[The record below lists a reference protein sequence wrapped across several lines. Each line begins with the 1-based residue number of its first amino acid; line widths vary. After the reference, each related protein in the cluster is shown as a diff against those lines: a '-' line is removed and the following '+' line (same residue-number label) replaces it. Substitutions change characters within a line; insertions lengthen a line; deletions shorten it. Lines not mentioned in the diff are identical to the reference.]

1 MKIGDIIRQI
11 REKEK
16 TLSEKHMAQSLG
28 IKTTA
33 YSNIENNITDIS
45 LTRFYEIADILGVSP
60 EYILRYRNELAADN
74 GFKNNSPKDE
84 AINIQMENSLEKI
97 KSLREQIQQSKEETG
112 RSGRV

>member
-1 MKIGDIIRQI
+1 MKNGDIIRQI

-28 IKTTA
+28 IKTAA

-60 EYILRYRNELAADN
+60 EYILRCRNELADN
-74 GFKNNSPKDE
+74 GFKNNGPKDQ
-84 AINIQMENSLEKI
+84 AINIQMENALEKI
-97 KSLREQIQQSKEETG
+97 KSLREQIQQSKEKNSRLG
-112 RSGRV
+112 QV

>member
-1 MKIGDIIRQI
+1 MKIGEIIRQI

-16 TLSEKHMAQSLG
+16 TLSEKHLAQSLG
-28 IKTTA
+28 IKTAA

-60 EYILRYRNELAADN
+60 EYILRYRNELADN

-84 AINIQMENSLEKI
+84 AINKQMKNDLKKI
-97 KSLREQIQQSKEETG
+97 KNLKEQIQESKEKTSRLG
-112 RSGRV
+112 QV

>member
-16 TLSEKHMAQSLG
+16 TLSEKHLAQSLG
-28 IKTTA
+28 IKTAA
-33 YSNIENNITDIS
+33 YRNIENNITDIS

-60 EYILRYRNELAADN
+60 EHILRYRNELADN
-74 GFKNNSPKDE
+74 GSKNNSPKDE
-84 AINIQMENSLEKI
+84 AINIDMENALEKI

-112 RSGRV
+112 RSGQV